1 MAYELGV
8 AKRVVGSTPR
18 APGVVFRSRLTAGAR
33 PAPDAPAPFAPAARA
48 GTLGGAARMST

>member
-1 MAYELGV
+1 MAYELQV
-8 AKRVVGSTPR
+8 AKRVVGFAPR

-48 GTLGGAARMST
+48 GTWAVLLAC